1 MVLSLLFLAASTTAS
16 PDATNAQMA
25 QLYEE
30 VCLKAFPDDRA
41 VAALMAARGAKELS
55 AEEVRVTMVDDPA
68 RAWRLAE
75 SDTTVWLEF
84 PPYHACSVRWHA
96 PQIGE
101 LSAYETIAAKYKSAN
116 AGFTRLPPM
125 AADRGDI
132 HIHAVAEQRPL
143 AGKGFESLMVIDQ
156 TISNEERRDA
166 GDTGYVIRFVHQ
178 FAPPK

>member
-1 MVLSLLFLAASTTAS
+1 MRRGYAKFWVNGNRAIALVLHARHGAATEQFSLFALLEVAVVLSLLFLAASTTAS

-84 PPYHACSVRWHA
+84 PPTTHVQCGGMPH
-96 PQIGE
+96 
-101 LSAYETIAAKYKSAN
+101 KSAN
-116 AGFTRLPPM
+116 CQPTKP
-125 AADRGDI
+125 
-132 HIHAVAEQRPL
+132 
-143 AGKGFESLMVIDQ
+143 
-156 TISNEERRDA
+156 
-166 GDTGYVIRFVHQ
+166 
-178 FAPPK
+178 